1 MGLKYN
7 EYLDGNKIYGC
18 QTCKT
23 HLADHDEILSRN
35 FRGQHGKAY
44 LFNKVVNITSSD
56 PIERNMTTGR
66 HVVRDIMC
74 RGCGETVGWK
84 YDKAYEASEKYK
96 EGKFILEAELL
107 VTVS

>member
-1 MGLKYN
+1 MLPPSSPPA
-7 EYLDGNKIYGC
+7 
-18 QTCKT
+18 Q
-23 HLADHDEILSRN
+23 N